1 MATPIPATSTSNLK
15 PQTHSTGRN
24 SSAREPRAVRSILRS
39 VAGWASTGLSSYAFT
54 PVPSPSPAHGPPG
67 LHARDSHGAGES
79 SVSPSSSSDGP
90 ASSALSPQPNA
101 QPHPHPHPQ
110 PQPQP
115 QPQSEAAIASS
126 DGRPPSIHLSEDPS
140 SSVSP
145 DPAPDAM
152 PRPPV
157 SAPRA
162 RRPTLDLPGPP
173 LDLYSTDHKLVLE
186 STSPKPCIVPGN
198 ALHLI
203 DDDPAAPRSATPPSV
218 IIVGNESEHGA
229 EPESDGDFD
238 MVEGMG
244 LGEGEGLGEGD
255 DGEGARIGIGRSASQ
270 PPGATGMGAGNGTV
284 HPAPRV
290 RFRSR
295 VRITSGVHRHRHS
308 VSATGGSTPGS
319 TTSDSPS
326 SSISAPLRYQADEN
340 AAWGPIGKRLS
351 SYAASG
357 GWQKRTQPQV
367 RVQRYDGQP
376 NGVRGEATRG
386 RGGLR
391 GARGYSERT
400 PLLRP
405 PAGRGVHSE
414 DEDEDS
420 QGMSEEERTMR
431 ASALRREEEAVFG
444 KWPWRIFNRHWWWWH
459 VEPVFCCCADDE
471 YEDF

>member
-1 MATPIPATSTSNLK
+1 MSPGS
-15 PQTHSTGRN
+15 N
-24 SSAREPRAVRSILRS
+24 SSD
-39 VAGWASTGLSSYAFT
+39 
-54 PVPSPSPAHGPPG
+54 AH
-67 LHARDSHGAGES
+67 
-79 SVSPSSSSDGP
+79 DGP
-90 ASSALSPQPNA
+90 ASSALNTDPDPQPNA
-101 QPHPHPHPQ
+101 QPHPQ
-110 PQPQP
+110 PQPESGP
-115 QPQSEAAIASS
+115 GPEPEPEPAAAIASSSSS
-126 DGRPPSIHLSEDPS
+126 DGRPPSIHLGEDPS
-140 SSVSP
+140 NVNGNSNGDGDGDRSGSSST
-145 DPAPDAM
+145 DAM
-152 PRPPV
+152 PRPPL

-173 LDLYSTDHKLVLE
+173 PLDLYSTDHKLALE

-218 IIVGNESEHGA
+218 IIVGDESEHGA

-238 MVEGMG
+238 MVEGTA
-244 LGEGEGLGEGD
+244 LEEGD
-255 DGEGARIGIGRSASQ
+255 DGEGAGVGVGMGMGTGRSASQ
-270 PPGATGMGAGNGTV
+270 PPGATGPGTGNGTV
-284 HPAPRV
+284 RPAPRV

-367 RVQRYDGQP
+367 RVQHYDGQP

-391 GARGYSERT
+391 GARGYTERT

-444 KWPWRIFNRHWWWWH
+444 KWPWRIFNRHVSARPSFSSSSCSCSRRSQWWWWH

>member
-1 MATPIPATSTSNLK
+1 MATPIPATSTNNLT
-15 PQTHSTGRN
+15 PRTHPTRRN
-24 SSAREPRAVRSILRS
+24 SSAREPRAAQALS
-39 VAGWASTGLSSYAFT
+39 VGWASTGISSYAFT
-54 PVPSPSPAHGPPG
+54 PVSSPSPAHGPPG
-67 LHARDSHGAGES
+67 LHARGES
-79 SVSPSSSSDGP
+79 SVSPSSSDAHDGP
-90 ASSALSPQPNA
+90 ASSALNPPPQPNA
-101 QPHPHPHPQ
+101 QPHPHPQ
-110 PQPQP
+110 PQPE
-115 QPQSEAAIASS
+115 PQSEAAAASS
-126 DGRPPSIHLSEDPS
+126 DGLPPSIHLGEDLSVS
-140 SSVSP
+140 SST
-145 DPAPDAM
+145 DAM

-173 LDLYSTDHKLVLE
+173 LDLYTTDHKLALE

-218 IIVGNESEHGA
+218 IIVGDESEHGA

-238 MVEGMG
+238 VMDG
-244 LGEGEGLGEGD
+244 LGLGDGEGEA
-255 DGEGARIGIGRSASQ
+255 GEGAGVGIRRSASQ
-270 PPGATGMGAGNGTV
+270 PPGATGAPSGNGTV
-284 HPAPRV
+284 RPAPRV

-351 SYAASG
+351 SYATSG

-367 RVQRYDGQP
+367 QVQRYDGMP

-405 PAGRGVHSE
+405 PAGGGVHSE

-471 YEDF
+471 YEEF